1 MKIITVSGDTVK
13 VEDASVGAW
22 ALGTVTKPF
31 TNEPLSGSQSRL
43 LAVGCFLG
51 GAIVGG
57 TVGYSIVQK
66 GVKGYQA
73 MVGDKPAAAFASSAS
88 DSSMPFDA

>member
-1 MKIITVSGDTVK
+1 MGTRHRY
-13 VEDASVGAW
+13 EALYERASLRQSIA
-22 ALGTVTKPF
+22 VTCRG
-31 TNEPLSGSQSRL
+31 L
-43 LAVGCFLG
+43 FLG